1 MLLFGEPLP
10 LMADATIATDIDLL
24 QELFLWDRL
33 ASFDSLPQD
42 PRLAGCRHS
51 YQAST
56 RLNQI
61 MNTAGYS
68 APSGSC
74 S

>member
-1 MLLFGEPLP
+1 
-10 LMADATIATDIDLL
+10 MADATIATDIDLL
-24 QELFLWDRL
+24 QELFLRDRL

-42 PRLAGCRHS
+42 PRLAGCQHF

-56 RLNQI
+56 RLYQI

-68 APSGSC
+68 AGYGAPSGSC